1 MKAIRCAVYTRKSTE
16 DGLEKEF
23 NTLEAQ
29 RESGENYIKSQAY
42 QGWEIIPTHYDDGGF
57 SGGTLKR
64 PALQQLLRDV
74 EAGMVD
80 MIVVYKIDRLTRS
93 LIDFSKLVEIFD
105 RNQCSFVSVT
115 QNFNTYDSMGRLTL
129 NVLLSFAQFER
140 EVITERIRDKVDASK
155 KKGMWIGF
163 CRLSALPNTGVVCRI
178 LFTRRR
184 KLFLWISVRLRSVR
198 IRSRYL
204 YGNR

>member
-1 MKAIRCAVYTRKSTE
+1 MKTIRCAVYTRKSTE

-93 LIDFSKLVEIFD
+93 LIDFSKLVEIF
-105 RNQCSFVSVT
+105 
-115 QNFNTYDSMGRLTL
+115 
-129 NVLLSFAQFER
+129 NVLLCQ
-140 EVITERIRDKVDASK
+140 
-155 KKGMWIGF
+155 
-163 CRLSALPNTGVVCRI
+163 
-178 LFTRRR
+178 
-184 KLFLWISVRLRSVR
+184 
-198 IRSRYL
+198 
-204 YGNR
+204 